1 MITTELKE
9 TIELLRTKYTLLIQD
24 LPKIESI
31 EESTDPSCIAQ
42 FLTEDLYNKKYIL
55 YINPNIEQECLQ
67 FKENILF
74 HEFTHMAD
82 SIKYSDLSLKDFRD
96 FMFIYS
102 EVHASEIQMD
112 RMLETQKRKPYSLDK
127 RVVHGGYIQLKNW
140 MDQTLNHVVKE
151 FTLPETSIPQST
163 SYDLRE
169 LFYFIGYLKSLEK
182 HNIAYT
188 YDYSQIPH
196 LKDAFGKI
204 TNLLLNE
211 ESNPDI
217 IILHYKE
224 LELEIKKSLLEHRRK
239 VLAPI
244 SKTITDCD
252 DTISDTI
259 AFLKERIPNFDEEE
273 FRRKLTKI

>member
-42 FLTEDLYNKKYIL
+42 FLSEDLYNRKYIL
-55 YINPNIEQECLQ
+55 YVNPNIERECLQ
-67 FKENILF
+67 FKESILF

-82 SIKYSDLSLKDFRD
+82 SIKYLDLSLKDFRD
-96 FMFIYS
+96 FIFVYS

-112 RMLETQKRKPYSLDK
+112 RMLETQERRPYSLDQQII
-127 RVVHGGYIQLKNW
+127 HEGYIRLKSW
-140 MDQTLNHVVKE
+140 MDQTLNHVIKE
-151 FTLPETSIPQST
+151 FTLPETSVPQSN
-163 SYDLRE
+163 SYDLRD
-169 LFYFIGYLKSLEK
+169 LFYFIGYLKSLQK

-196 LKDAFGKI
+196 LNDAFNKI
-204 TNLLLNE
+204 TDLLLSK
-211 ESNPDI
+211 ESNSDI

-224 LELEIKKSLLEHRRK
+224 LELEIKRSLLEHRRR

-259 AFLKERIPNFDEEE
+259 TFLKERIPDFDEEE
-273 FRRKLTKI
+273 FKRKLTKI